1 MASRNRHL
9 RSGYTTGACAAAAAK
24 AATLLLMGGLRDAPA
39 DVEIPFPDGTRRTIR
54 VRRVWDEESEKAAY
68 ASVKKDAGD
77 DPDVTDGIEIIAR
90 VALVALRP
98 EHPDAGQ
105 SARIPFVK
113 ILGGRGI
120 GLVTK
125 PGLPIPVGEPAIN
138 PVPRSMIRE
147 AVREAWGKGAPSF
160 HDADAVEV
168 TLSLPEGEEIAKKTM
183 NSRLG
188 IKGGISILGTTGIV
202 RPVSSEAWTATISAS
217 MSVARAMGRSEIVLS
232 SGRASERAHMKRY
245 ALPEE
250 AYVMMGD
257 YVQHALR
264 ESAVHGF
271 KRVHLCAQWAK
282 LMKIA
287 MAIPQTHVRH
297 GAIDLKRAASF
308 LGSLGCSGLA
318 ERPFNTAREMLAII
332 GSFPEGANGRILSA
346 VCSAAKGYAES
357 LTNGPPVHVHLVSY
371 EGEIIAENG

>member
-24 AATLLLMGGLRDAPA
+24 AATLLLMGGPRNGLGN
-39 DVEIPFPDGTRRTIR
+39 VEIPFPDGTRRTIR
-54 VRRVWDEESEKAAY
+54 VARVWGEENGKAAY

-90 VALVALRP
+90 VALATLGP
-98 EHPDAGQ
+98 GSPGAGQ
-105 SARIPFVK
+105 GAPILSVK
-113 ILGGRGI
+113 IMGGPGV

-147 AVREAWGKGAPSF
+147 AVSEAWGKAAPPF

-168 TLSLPEGEEIAKKTM
+168 TLSVPEGEEIAQKTL

-188 IKGGISILGTTGIV
+188 IKGGISILGTTGMV

-245 ALPEE
+245 SLPEE

-257 YVQHALR
+257 YVQHALK
-264 ESAVHGF
+264 ESALHGF
-271 KRVHLCAQWAK
+271 ERVHLCAQWAK
-282 LMKIA
+282 LLKIA
-287 MAIPQTHVRH
+287 MEIPQTHVRH
-297 GAIDLKRAASF
+297 GAIDLERAASF
-308 LGSLGCSGLA
+308 LGSLGCPNLA
-318 ERPFNTAREMLAII
+318 ERSFNTAREMLAVIA
-332 GSFPEGANGRILSA
+332 SFPEGTNRRILSA
-346 VCSAAKGYAES
+346 VCGAAKGYAES
-357 LTNGPPVHVHLVSY
+357 LTAGPPVRVHLVSY

>member
-1 MASRNRHL
+1 VASRNRHL

-24 AATLLLMGGLRDAPA
+24 AATLLLMGGPRDAPA

-54 VRRVWDEESEKAAY
+54 VRRVWDEENGKAAY

-90 VALVALRP
+90 AALVALGP
-98 EHPDAGQ
+98 EARDAGLG
-105 SARIPFVK
+105 APIPPVK
-113 ILGGRGI
+113 ITGGPGV

-138 PVPRSMIRE
+138 PVPRSMIQD

-160 HDADAVEV
+160 LGAHAVEV
-168 TLSLPEGEEIAKKTM
+168 TLSVPEGEEIAQKTM

-188 IKGGISILGTTGIV
+188 IIGGISILGTTGIV
-202 RPVSSEAWTATISAS
+202 KPVSSEAWTATISAS

-232 SGRASERAHMKRY
+232 SGRTSERAHMRRY
-245 ALPEE
+245 AYPEE

-257 YVQHALR
+257 YVQHALK

-271 KRVHLCAQWAK
+271 ERVHLCAQWAK

-287 MAIPQTHVRH
+287 MAVPQTHVRH
-297 GAIDLKRAASF
+297 GAIDLRKAASF

-318 ERPFNTAREMLAII
+318 QKPFNTAREMLAII
-332 GSFPEGANGRILSA
+332 GSFPDDAYRRILSA

-357 LTNGPPVHVHLVSY
+357 LTNGPPVRVHLVSY